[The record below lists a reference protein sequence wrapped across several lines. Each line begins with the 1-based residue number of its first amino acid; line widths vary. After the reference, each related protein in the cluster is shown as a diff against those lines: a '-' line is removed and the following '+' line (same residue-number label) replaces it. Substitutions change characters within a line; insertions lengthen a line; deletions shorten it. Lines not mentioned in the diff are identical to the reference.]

1 MDAVNAM
8 FVAMTFAFVAVPLL
22 LKSLDPNRLPAAVAR
37 LYAYGKITGGARPS
51 GVLSV
56 PKRWYRHF
64 YAFSLALA
72 VAAALALSDAYAA
85 GAPWPA
91 AASLCRRWLWDPVRR
106 PEPSYSA
113 AAASVAV
120 GMFVV
125 QCARRTY
132 ETYRVNVFS
141 DTAVGLWYYASGY
154 MHYAGAVVTVLAEAP
169 VAVGQ
174 AAPSSGPWEPVRLA
188 GALLVFG
195 WAYRQQWR
203 ANVALAGARKRGGR
217 VVTHEHVL
225 LTGGLFDLVSSP
237 QMLAE
242 VVIYGAW
249 YAVLWGGSGMEV
261 RDRVRLGQSVR
272 DSAHQPPVVQGQVQ
286 GLSATEES
294 HHTVRAVISVD
305 KHNNNNITILL

>member
-8 FVAMTFAFVAVPLL
+8 FVGMTFTFVAVPLL
-22 LKSLDPNRLPAAVAR
+22 LKSLDPTRLPAAVAR

-56 PKRWYRHF
+56 PKRWYKHF
-64 YAFSLALA
+64 YAFSLVLA

-91 AASLCRRWLWDPVRR
+91 AAAWCRQWLWDPVRR
-106 PEPSYSA
+106 PEPSYGA

-120 GMFVV
+120 GMFVM

-169 VAVGQ
+169 AVVGS
-174 AAPSSGPWEPVRLA
+174 AAPSDSWEPVRLA
-188 GALLVFG
+188 GALLVFA
-195 WAYRQQWR
+195 WAYCQQWR

-217 VVTHEHVL
+217 VVTHEHAL

-237 QMLAE
+237 QMLTE
-242 VVIYGAW
+242 VVMYGAW
-249 YAVLWGGSGMEV
+249 YAVLWGGSGWKYVIAFVWGNQFEIA
-261 RDRVRLGQSVR
+261 LIS
-272 DSAHQPPVVQGQVQ
+272 HQWYK
-286 GLSATEES
+286 
-294 HHTVRAVISVD
+294 D
-305 KHNNNNITILL
+305 KFKDYPRQRKAIIPYVL